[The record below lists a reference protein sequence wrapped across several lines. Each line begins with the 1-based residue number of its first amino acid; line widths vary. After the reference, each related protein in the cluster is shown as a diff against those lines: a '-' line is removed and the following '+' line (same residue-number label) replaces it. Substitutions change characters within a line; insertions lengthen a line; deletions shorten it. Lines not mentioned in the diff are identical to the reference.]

1 MIGVGR
7 VFLGWHGSQ
16 YSVTR
21 ALGGWPAFAVLRVGL
36 SIVLLVFWLQGIPAL
51 AQGARTEA
59 AIWSQIETLRQAPE
73 SGEAE
78 WFANA
83 AARRR
88 ALLAEIGNLLLL
100 FPGSTHREAV
110 IALEL
115 DTRWELLAL
124 DKAEQ
129 EGFAKRVA
137 ELAANPPNAT
147 IAAEAEYWRLRLAG
161 CVPGARPAPTS
172 AATSSR
178 SVDVGYARP
187 LDTGTWEAFLAA
199 HPDSPRVPIV
209 VQDLLAAYE
218 QRDDL
223 PAAERILE
231 LARQR
236 CPDAPVTRVW
246 AGRVRR
252 WKNIGQPMD
261 LSGVGPSSAASQAGG
276 VHVVWHISTSAL
288 IPKPGR
294 PVEWPEPMQRLSRS
308 GVRQTVVLMG
318 PAAAPQPL
326 PALPGLVSRE
336 EPIGMSGE
344 YSRAWGITKLP
355 TLFLIG
361 GDGRLRA
368 VAEGQREAE
377 RLIESLP

>member
-1 MIGVGR
+1 MATAPAGCGRQVAGR
-7 VFLGWHGSQ
+7 V
-16 YSVTR
+16 R
-21 ALGGWPAFAVLRVGL
+21 AAIPLALLAL
-36 SIVLLVFWLQGIPAL
+36 SLQGVPAL

-59 AIWSQIETLRQAPE
+59 AIWSQIETLREAPE

-88 ALLAEIGNLLLL
+88 ALLAEIRNLLLL

-129 EGFAKRVA
+129 DPFTQRVA

-147 IAAEAEYWRLRLAG
+147 IAAEAEYWRLRLAA
-161 CVPGARPAPTS
+161 CVPGPHPTPTS

-178 SVDVGYARP
+178 SVDAGYARP
-187 LDTGTWEAFLAA
+187 LDTATWEAFLAA
-199 HPDSPRVPIV
+199 HPESPRVPIV

-236 CPDAPVTRVW
+236 CPNAPVTRVW
-246 AGRVRR
+246 TGRVRR

-261 LSGVGPSSAASQAGG
+261 LRGVAPSSAASQAGAL
-276 VHVVWHISTSAL
+276 HVVWHLSAAAL
-288 IPKPGR
+288 ASKPGR
-294 PVEWPEPMQRLSRS
+294 PIAWPEPMERLSRA

-326 PALPGLVSRE
+326 PALPGLQSRE

-361 GDGRLRA
+361 GDGRLQA

-377 RLIESLP
+377 RLIERLP